1 MNKIT
6 EDLLTVDYLENRL
19 SLEDLEAK
27 YSENRRSILYR
38 ISKTGFT
45 RASYL
50 RHRYSKEM
58 LGELL
63 LTNTFESLATKLK
76 LTVGE
81 LRVLLK
87 HKGITRDTK
96 TFYKKNIVNPYFYN
110 STEYEKEFYYFVGL
124 FVTDGCF
131 AGKNQLRIAI
141 CNKGAESL
149 LKKLANIAG
158 HDNVKAYKN
167 GFFSLSFSDEGLKQK
182 LISLGIP
189 EKNKTYQLKDVYIPN
204 EDCLYSF
211 LCGALDG
218 DGHIGF
224 QKSIFGYRVALDYSL
239 CNYNVEFLLNLKS
252 KIHEI
257 GFEAKVNNNQKQG
270 VPVLTIGTRANS
282 EEFYKKMYSKSPL
295 KLECKHQIYLSVIN
309 KVMI

>member
-1 MNKIT
+1 MDKIT
-6 EDLLTVDYLENRL
+6 ENLLVQDYLENRL
-19 SLEDLEAK
+19 SLDELEKK
-27 YSENRRSILYR
+27 YCKNRKNILYR
-38 ISKTGFT
+38 ISKSGFT

-50 RHRYSKEM
+50 RYKYPKEM
-58 LGELL
+58 LEELL
-63 LTNTFESLATKLK
+63 LTNTFEALAVKLN
-76 LTVGE
+76 LTTSE

-87 HKGITRDTK
+87 HKGIRRDTK
-96 TFYKKNIVNPYFYN
+96 TFYKKNIVNPAFYN
-110 STEYEKEFYYFVGL
+110 STKYEKEFYYFVGL

-131 AGKNQLRIAI
+131 AGKNQLRVTI

-149 LKKLANIAG
+149 LKKLASIAG

-224 QKSIFGYRVALDYSL
+224 QKSVFGYKVALDYSL

-257 GFEAKVNNNQKQG
+257 GFEARVNNNQKQG
-270 VPVLTIGTRANS
+270 IPVLTIGARANS
-282 EEFYKKMYSKSPL
+282 KEFYKKMYLKSPL
-295 KLECKHQIYLSVIN
+295 RLECKHQIYLNVIN